1 MREEFKHLLS
11 ELKVSET
18 KEHGAIIKFTDY
30 EHSDY
35 IEDVLVEQFDIDYE
49 YKIMNDEKNEYILCF
64 AKKATIKEVEQAINE
79 INSYHNKHCELY
91 ETI

>member
-11 ELKVSET
+11 ELKVFET
-18 KEHGAIIKFTDY
+18 NEHGAIIKFTDY

-35 IEDVLVEQFDIDYE
+35 IEDVLIERFDIDYE
-49 YKIMNDEKNEYILCF
+49 YKIVNDEKNEYILCF
-64 AKKATIKEVEQAINE
+64 ANKATTEEVEKVINE
-79 INSYHNKHCELY
+79 INIYHEKHCELY

>member
-1 MREEFKHLLS
+1 MQEEFKCLLS
-11 ELKVSET
+11 QLKVSET
-18 KEHGAIIKFTDY
+18 NEHGAIIKFRDY

-35 IEDVLVEQFDIDYE
+35 IEDVLVERFDIEYE

-64 AKKATIKEVEQAINE
+64 AKKATTKEVEKAINE
-79 INSYHNKHCELY
+79 INSYHDKHSKLY